1 MDDTPLPDLSEA
13 EALGSIQEPA
23 TPGPISAAT
32 TDEVGDTIIV
42 ALPSTITT
50 TDPPTEAPV
59 EGRAGTDVLN
69 TTLAAPAASERQGG
83 AEGDSIRVE
92 SETHSVVVP
101 FTIEDNMPSATDVT
115 KEANESAE
123 ADETVAP
130 AMSSFEVAL
139 MNPDA
144 SVRYESDEEDS
155 GQTSQEVAGDDVD
168 LARVPHPFV
177 IDEPEAESAP
187 ATTNGSAVPV
197 GADAKSGTDEGEIE
211 ESTSESESSSEDEDS
226 AVPAASAR
234 PDPDDMD
241 DEDVN
246 TGPLRTKN
254 EVMDAPVKPIDVDI
268 SPTERIEKLG
278 VIERVVGK
286 TVIVKAL
293 TSGEYQ
299 VLDQDSILV
308 FGDRSLFG
316 RVYETLGPVQKPI
329 YSVKFN
335 TDAEASNYLS
345 RINNEVYYVPRFSTF
360 VFTAEIKALRGS
372 DASNWNDEEVDENE
386 QEFSDDEAE
395 AEFKRRQKE
404 LRKLTVQVKDD
415 HSPSKNSEASQ
426 SPAMQRQSQRTLA
439 PSNTEPYSFA
449 DLAGQDNDFLDQLAS
464 RIPVPRQPA
473 DLNAAL
479 VNNSDDSNEDAD
491 GDSGSEDGN
500 EVRAVDV
507 QSQSPIAVPRGAPR
521 APRSYDDEPYKT
533 LARPTSLLMTHFQK
547 TRQTDEPLA
556 MASRPAAADVLF
568 TDRDSQSPVPS
579 SGSRSPVMSR
589 SGDALTNSQKRRR
602 RRKRKEERERRE
614 HDDKR
619 WEVERIRERGR
630 DRDRANRQRNREEEL
645 RAREY
650 LLQRDGRAGQAT
662 NSPAPTNASPYQP
675 SGLPQ
680 LPQPVQQD
688 LKSAN
693 FLQQF
698 PSLSPYF
705 GGQTTARQQPPQSH
719 YPYGQQNFQNIAQKL
734 PPGAHVNPAF
744 LAQFASGMLAQQHQQ
759 QQHQQAQQQQ
769 QLPRAPQQQ
778 YQPPPPVP
786 QQPDPQQ
793 SYLALLQQ
801 QLQQQQQQVLQQQQ
815 ATQAPPPP
823 PIAMQPQTQYQNQTQ
838 AQLQQQLQAILQQM
852 QSNAQRQQQ
861 VQQQSLAAAV
871 APQQAPVPAPPSSDD
886 AFARAQY
893 QLNLLGMLQG
903 NQNQSQGPR
912 PNGDPRDPRNR

>member
-13 EALGSIQEPA
+13 EAPGSVQEPA
-23 TPGPISAAT
+23 TPVPGSAAT
-32 TDEVGDTIIV
+32 TDELGDTIIV
-42 ALPSTITT
+42 ALPSSITT
-50 TDPPTEAPV
+50 TDPPTAAPEAPV
-59 EGRAGTDVLN
+59 AGRAGTDVLN
-69 TTLAAPAASERQGG
+69 TTLAAPAASERQEG
-83 AEGDSIRVE
+83 AEGDSIQVE

-101 FTIEDNMPSATDVT
+101 FTIEDDMPSATDVT
-115 KEANESAE
+115 KVAIQSAE
-123 ADETVAP
+123 GDETVAP

-139 MNPDA
+139 MNPDV
-144 SVRYESDEEDS
+144 SVQYESDEEDH
-155 GQTSQEVAGDDVD
+155 GQTIQEAGDDVE

-187 ATTNGSAVPV
+187 ATTSGSAVPV

-211 ESTSESESSSEDEDS
+211 DSTSESESSSEDEDS

-254 EVMDAPVKPIDVDI
+254 EIMDAPVKPIDVDI
-268 SPTERIEKLG
+268 LPTERIEKLG

-345 RINNEVYYVPRFSTF
+345 RINNEVFYLPRFSTF
-360 VFTAEIKALRGS
+360 VFTAEIKALKGS

-404 LRKLTVQVKDD
+404 LRKQSAQVKDA
-415 HSPSKNSEASQ
+415 HSPSKDSEASQ
-426 SPAMQRQSQRTLA
+426 SPAMQRQSQHTLP

-464 RIPVPRQPA
+464 RIPVPPQPA

-479 VNNSDDSNEDAD
+479 VNKSEDSNEDAD
-491 GDSGSEDGN
+491 GDSGSEDSN
-500 EVRAVDV
+500 DIRASDV

-533 LARPTSLLMTHFQK
+533 LARPTSLLMTHLQK
-547 TRQTDEPLA
+547 ARQADEPSA
-556 MASRPAAADVLF
+556 MASRPGSADVLF

-579 SGSRSPVMSR
+579 SGSRSPAMSR
-589 SGDALTNSQKRRR
+589 PGDTLTNSQKRRR
-602 RRKRKEERERRE
+602 RRKRKEERERHER
-614 HDDKR
+614 DDKR
-619 WEVERIRERGR
+619 WEVERSRERGR
-630 DRDRANRQRNREEEL
+630 DRDRTNRQRNREEEL

-650 LLQRDGRAGQAT
+650 LLKRDGRAGQAT

-675 SGLPQ
+675 SGRPQ
-680 LPQPVQQD
+680 LPQSVQQD
-688 LKSAN
+688 VKSAT

-698 PSLSPYF
+698 PGLSPYF
-705 GGQTTARQQPPQSH
+705 GGQTPVPQQPTQSH
-719 YPYGQQNFQNIAQKL
+719 YPYGQQNFQNIAQRL

-744 LAQFASGMLAQQHQQ
+744 LAQFASGMLQQ
-759 QQHQQAQQQQ
+759 QQQQQAQQQ

-778 YQPPPPVP
+778 YQPPPPMP

-823 PIAMQPQTQYQNQTQ
+823 PPPIGMQPQTQYQNQTQ

-852 QSNAQRQQQ
+852 QANAQRQQQ
-861 VQQQSLAAAV
+861 VQQQSPAAAV
-871 APQQAPVPAPPSSDD
+871 PPQQAPVPTPPSSDD